1 MAAEI
6 CSNEPV
12 RAVNALRRIA
22 AGLAVLYGFAHAACA
37 QAPGEPSA
45 VIASDCDRA
54 CLIGFTHQYMDAL
67 TRHDPRRLPLARG
80 ARMTENDVEMP
91 LGREGLWRSISGAAT
106 SGLELA
112 DPLTGNAAWLGVVEE
127 HGAPAYFA
135 LRLRV
140 IHQRIAEVETIVVRK
155 GALPTAFGDPSQLVH
170 DPAFAETLPPAQ
182 QRARERLVAV
192 ANGYFS
198 TVELNDGAVLTLFDP
213 DCQRTENGISTT
225 RGTFGAAGIAQGC
238 ESQFKLGL
246 YRINKR
252 VRERR
257 FPLIDVERG
266 VVLATGFFDH
276 ANTFDSYTTTDGKSH
291 RTALKWPNSISLME
305 AFKIRDG
312 AIYRVEAVF
321 AYVPYFMHS
330 PWATVAPTR
339 EAAEDASESARPAK
353 KSCDDACLGGLA
365 EDYMRALVMH
375 ASDGL
380 PWATRVRYSE
390 NSVGMMVGDALWGTA
405 SAATAPLIAAD
416 PASGNVAW
424 FGTVAEHGEP
434 AYYAMRLKIHDGRIS
449 EIESVVARRGNSGV
463 FGKPQELTHDPEFT
477 KPLPQG
483 EHPSRA
489 SLNALIERYYDGASA
504 PGAGGPLDPDCL
516 RLTNGV
522 PAPATALANGT
533 EHIRERRIL
542 VVDVTRG
549 VVVAAGFLDRPEPY
563 LSAAPAES
571 AAESPPRYPHSSGFM
586 EVFKIRHGRIV
597 RIESVSSLL
606 PYLMPMPMPRSW

>member
-1 MAAEI
+1 
-6 CSNEPV
+6 V
-12 RAVNALRRIA
+12 KALRRVA
-22 AGLAVLYGFAHAACA
+22 AALAVLCGFAHTACA

-45 VIASDCDRA
+45 VIANNCDRD

-67 TRHDPRRLPLARG
+67 THRDARRLPLARG
-80 ARMTENDVEMP
+80 VRMTENDVEMP
-91 LGREGLWRSISGAAT
+91 LGREGLWRSISGAAKD
-106 SGLELA
+106 GLELA

-140 IHQRIAEVETIVVRK
+140 VHQRIAEVETIVVRK
-155 GALPTAFGDPSQLVH
+155 SALPTAFGDPSQLVH
-170 DPAFAETLPPAQ
+170 DPAFAEALPPAQ
-182 QRARERLVAV
+182 QRARERLVAI

-198 TVELNDGAVLTLFDP
+198 TVELNDGAVLTQFDP

-257 FPLIDVERG
+257 FPLVDVERG

-291 RTALKWPNSISLME
+291 RTALKWPNSISLIE

-330 PWATVAPTR
+330 PWAMVAASR
-339 EAAEDASESARPAK
+339 EAAEDASESATAAK
-353 KSCDDACLGGLA
+353 KSCDDACLAGHA
-365 EDYMRALVMH
+365 EGYMRALVMH
-375 ASDGL
+375 ASDAL
-380 PWATRVRYSE
+380 PWAARVRYSE
-390 NSVGMMVGDALWGTA
+390 NSVAMMVGDALWGTI
-405 SAATAPLIAAD
+405 SAAEAPLIAAD

-434 AYYAMRLKIHDGRIS
+434 AYYAMWLNIRDGRIA

-463 FGKPQELTHDPEFT
+463 FGKPQEHTHDAAFT
-477 KPLPQG
+477 EPLPSG

-489 SLNALIERYYDGASA
+489 SLIGLVERYYQAGAAS
-504 PGAGGPLDPDCL
+504 PGTVAPLDAGCM
-516 RLTNGV
+516 RVTNGV
-522 PAPATALANGT
+522 PAAVTALADGT
-533 EHIRERRIL
+533 EHIRDRRIL
-542 VVDVTRG
+542 VVNVTRG
-549 VVVAAGFLDRPEPY
+549 IVVAAGYRDHPEPY
-563 LSAAPAES
+563 LSAPPAES
-571 AAESPPRYPHSSGFM
+571 VGESPPRYPHSAGFM

-597 RIESVSSLL
+597 RIESVATLL
-606 PYLMPMPMPRSW
+606 PYLMPRP